1 MRRFLRRWIPSA
13 KDVNRLIPLT
23 PGNNCSSVSTA
34 LTQAKHKYERE
45 RQLETSTRI
54 PGDNR
59 AGRSEITSHSVFS
72 LGRICVLLYT
82 LLIAAVAFAA
92 QTIPLRDYAA
102 MRWRLVGPFR
112 AGRALAATGVPGMP
126 YTFYFG
132 SVDGGIWK
140 TTNAGL
146 TWKEISDGQVNP
158 SIGALAIAPSNP
170 DIIYAGTGEA
180 DMRSDMTYGDGVYKS
195 TDAGKHWSHIGLDDT
210 RHIGKVLVDPH
221 DPNLVMVA
229 ALGHAYN
236 ANEQRGV
243 FRTTDG
249 GKTWENVLYKGP
261 DLGAADLAWDPRDPS
276 VVYAT
281 MWQARRPAWSQYPPN
296 QGPGGGLYKST
307 DEGKTWI
314 ELNGHGLPPKPYGR
328 IGVAVATGS
337 EGMNVYALISAL
349 EKGSGLY
356 HSTDGGKSWKLVCT
370 DARIITRMWYFG
382 RVYVDPQNPQ
392 IIYIPNRSLMRSKD
406 GGKTFTAIK
415 GSPGGDDY
423 HYLWV
428 DPTNDHRMIVAA
440 DQGVVVSV
448 DDGRT
453 WSSWY
458 NQPTGQFY
466 HVITD
471 NHFPYRIYG
480 AQQDAGTVCIT
491 SRSNDGTITFR
502 NWHPVGA
509 GEAGYIAPDPL
520 NPNIVYGGDTY
531 GVVYRFNR
539 ITGQSQV
546 ISPRP
551 LAEFGTP
558 APQRKYRFT
567 WTSPIVFDKHDPRTL
582 YVGAQVLLKTQDG
595 GLHWQAI
602 SPDLTQAGL
611 KNPGSDTSHVGWGVI
626 YTIASSPA
634 QAGLIWVGSDDGL
647 IHVTKDGGRHWEN
660 VTPKGLT
667 PWSKISMIEAS
678 PFDAGEAYAA
688 VDRHRLG
695 DFAPYI
701 YRTRDF
707 GKRWTRVNKGIGS
720 MSYVHVVRCD
730 RTARGLLYAGTET
743 GVYVS
748 FDDGDNWQPLQLNL
762 PTVSVRDLAV
772 HDNDLVA
779 ATHGRAFWVLD
790 DLTPLQQLDKK
801 IIDSR
806 AFLFVPEKAVRM
818 RRSVNMDTPL
828 PPEMPQGKNPPAGA
842 ILDYYLHKSAPG
854 PVTLDIYDRFGDL
867 VGHFSSRAPA
877 PKPDHPPYFMN
888 AWLPKFKPLTG
899 NAGLNRFVWN
909 LHYTAPPAANHSYS
923 MAVANLHSVRVPMG
937 PLVLP
942 GEYRVTLTV
951 DGHSYSQ
958 PLKVVMDPRVHV
970 SESALRD
977 QLSLAIGVWNT
988 MSDAYAL
995 RASVDS
1001 LRKQLGKSESSSK
1014 LTAVQRSSV
1023 EELDRNLGS
1032 IIDSMSTGE
1041 LGGLEEDIMSAD
1053 REPTAQMRQ
1062 AYRILRGNYSNS
1074 EKAWWNLK
1082 KHVIPAVNRALRNSG
1097 LPQLNLVEVME
1108 RHLTVPRAG

>member
-1 MRRFLRRWIPSA
+1 MELKS
-13 KDVNRLIPLT
+13 
-23 PGNNCSSVSTA
+23 G
-34 LTQAKHKYERE
+34 
-45 RQLETSTRI
+45 TRI
-54 PGDNR
+54 QRGKRASSLNR
-59 AGRSEITSHSVFS
+59 QVFRSFHIIHIGAFVAT
-72 LGRICVLLYT
+72 VLLATAT
-82 LLIAAVAFAA
+82 LAA
-92 QTIPLRDYAA
+92 QMIPQRDYAA

-112 AGRALAATGVPGMP
+112 AGRALAATGVPGDP

-140 TTNAGL
+140 TTNSAL

-158 SIGALAIAPSNP
+158 SIGALAIAPSNHN
-170 DIIYAGTGEA
+170 IIYAGTGEA

-195 TDAGKHWSHIGLDDT
+195 TDAGRHWTHIGLDDT
-210 RHIGKVLVDPH
+210 RHIGKILIDPH
-221 DPNLVMVA
+221 NPDIVMVA
-229 ALGHAYN
+229 ALGHAYD
-236 ANEQRGV
+236 ANTERGV

-249 GKTWENVLYKGP
+249 GKAWKKVLYKGP
-261 DLGAADLAWDPRDPS
+261 NVGAISLAWDLDDPS

-296 QGPGGGLYKST
+296 QGPGSGLYKST
-307 DEGKTWI
+307 DEGKTWVEI
-314 ELNGHGLPPKPYGR
+314 EGKGLPPKPFGR
-328 IGVAVATGS
+328 IGVSVATDS
-337 EGMNVYALISAL
+337 HGMNVYALVSAL
-349 EKGSGLY
+349 KKGSGLY
-356 HSTDGGKSWKLVCT
+356 HSTDGGKIWNLTST
-370 DARIITRMWYFG
+370 DPRIITRMWYFG

-392 IIYIPNRSLMRSKD
+392 IIYVPNRSIMRSTD

-423 HYLWV
+423 HYLWI
-428 DPTNDHRMIVAA
+428 DPTNDHCMIVAA
-440 DQGVVVSV
+440 DQGVVVSL

-458 NQPTGQFY
+458 NQPTAQFY
-466 HVITD
+466 HVAVD
-471 NHFPYRIYG
+471 NHFPFRIYG

-520 NPNIVYGGDTY
+520 NPNIVFGGDTY
-531 GVVYRFNR
+531 GGVFRYNR

-546 ISPRP
+546 VSPSP

-567 WTSPIVFDKHDPRTL
+567 WTSPIVFDKHDPHTL

-595 GLHWQAI
+595 GLHWRAI

-611 KNPGSDTSHVGWGVI
+611 KNPGADTSHVGWGVI
-626 YTIASSPA
+626 YTVAPSPV

-678 PFDAGEAYAA
+678 PFEAGEAYAA

-695 DFAPYI
+695 DFTPYI
-701 YRTRDF
+701 YRTKDF
-707 GKRWTRVNKGIGS
+707 GKHWTLVNKGIGS

-730 RTARGLLYAGTET
+730 RTKKGLLYAGTET

-748 FDDGDNWQPLQLNL
+748 FNDGNNWQSLQLNL
-762 PTVSVRDLAV
+762 PTASVRDLAV

-790 DLTPLQQLDKK
+790 DLTPLQQMDKK
-801 IIDSR
+801 VVNSEVH
-806 AFLFVPEKAVRM
+806 LFVPEMAVRA
-818 RRSVNMDTPL
+818 RRSVNKDTPL
-828 PPEMPQGKNPPAGA
+828 PPEIPQGKNPPAGA
-842 ILDYYLHKSAPG
+842 VIDYYLSRAASG
-854 PVTLDIYDRFGDL
+854 PVTLDVFDRSGNL
-867 VGHFSSRAPA
+867 VSHFSSNAVA

-888 AWLPKFKPLTG
+888 AWLPEFKPLTDRP
-899 NAGLNRFVWN
+899 GLNRFVWN
-909 LHYTAPPAANHSYS
+909 LHYTAPPAANYRYS

-942 GEYRVTLTV
+942 GVYRVKLTV

-958 PLKVVMDPRVHV
+958 PLKIVMDPRVHV
-970 SESALRD
+970 SRRALRD
-977 QLSLAIGVWNT
+977 QLSLAINVWDT
-988 MSDAYAL
+988 MSDAFAL
-995 RASVDS
+995 QSTTDS
-1001 LRKQLGKSESSSK
+1001 LRTQLDALLASSK
-1014 LTAVQRSSV
+1014 LTSTTRSSV
-1023 EELDRNLGS
+1023 AKLNGRLVA
-1032 IIDSMSTGE
+1032 IIDSMRTGE
-1041 LGGLEEDIMSAD
+1041 LGGLEGDIMSAD

-1062 AYRILRGNYSNS
+1062 AYDILRRNYSIL
-1074 EKAWWNLK
+1074 ERAWWNLK
-1082 KHVIPAVNRALRNSG
+1082 NHAIPSVNRVLEDSG
-1097 LPQLNLVEVME
+1097 LPRLRLVEIME
-1108 RHLTVPRAG
+1108 GHLTIPPGA

>member
-1 MRRFLRRWIPSA
+1 MGSSTRFHGGNRASRINSQPPSA
-13 KDVNRLIPLT
+13 LPIGLIIALV
-23 PGNNCSSVSTA
+23 GSILLAASS
-34 LTQAKHKYERE
+34 L
-45 RQLETSTRI
+45 
-54 PGDNR
+54 
-59 AGRSEITSHSVFS
+59 
-72 LGRICVLLYT
+72 
-82 LLIAAVAFAA
+82 AA
-92 QTIPLRDYAA
+92 QTISQRDFAA

-112 AGRALAATGVPGMP
+112 AGRALAAAGVPRNP

-132 SVDGGIWK
+132 SVDGGVWK

-146 TWKEISDGQVNP
+146 TWKEISDGQMNP
-158 SIGALAIAPSNP
+158 SVGALAIAPSNP
-170 DIIYAGTGEA
+170 DIIYVGTGEA

-195 TDAGKHWSHIGLDDT
+195 TDAGVHWEHIGLKDT
-210 RHIGKVLVDPH
+210 QHIGKILIDPRNPDLVL
-221 DPNLVMVA
+221 VA

-236 ANEQRGV
+236 ANKERGV

-249 GKTWENVLYKGP
+249 GKTWSKVLYKGP
-261 DLGAADLAWDPRDPS
+261 DVGAIDLAWDPDDPS

-281 MWQARRPAWSQYPPN
+281 MWQARRPPWSQYPPD
-296 QGPGGGLYKST
+296 QGPGSGIYKST
-307 DEGKTWI
+307 DEGKTWTEI
-314 ELNGHGLPPKPYGR
+314 EGHGLPEKPYGR
-328 IGVAVATGS
+328 IGVSVATGS
-337 EGMNVYALISAL
+337 GGMNIYALVSAL
-349 EKGSGLY
+349 KKGSGLY
-356 HSTDGGKSWKLVCT
+356 HSTDGGMTWDLTCT
-370 DARIITRMWYFG
+370 DPRITTRMWYFG
-382 RVYVDPQNPQ
+382 RVFVDPQNPR
-392 IIYIPNRSLMRSKD
+392 IIYVPNRSIMRSTD

-428 DPTNDHRMIVAA
+428 DPVNDHCMIVAS
-440 DQGVVVSV
+440 DQGTVLSV
-448 DDGRT
+448 DDGKT

-458 NQPTGQFY
+458 NQPTAQFY
-466 HVITD
+466 HVAVD

-520 NPNIVYGGDTY
+520 DPNIVFGGDTY
-531 GVVYRFNR
+531 GGVFRFNR

-546 ISPRP
+546 VSPSP

-582 YVGAQVLLKTQDG
+582 YVGAQYVLKTQDG

-611 KNPGSDTSHVGWGVI
+611 THPGPDTSHVGWGVI
-626 YTIASSPA
+626 YTIASSPV

-647 IHVTKDGGRHWEN
+647 IHITKDGGRRWEN

-688 VDRHRLG
+688 VNRHRLG
-695 DFAPYI
+695 DLAPYI
-701 YRTRDF
+701 YRTTDF
-707 GKRWTRVNKGIGS
+707 GKTWTRAEKGIGS

-730 RTARGLLYAGTET
+730 HTRKGLLYAGTET

-748 FDDGDNWQPLQLNL
+748 FDDGDSWQPLQLNL
-762 PTVSVRDLAV
+762 PAASVRDLAV
-772 HDNDLVA
+772 HDNDLIA
-779 ATHGRAFWVLD
+779 ATHGRSFWVLD
-790 DLTPLQQLDKK
+790 DLTPLEQLDTKVV
-801 IIDSR
+801 DSR
-806 AFLFVPEKAVRM
+806 AHLFLPETAVRM
-818 RRSVNMDTPL
+818 RRSVNHDTPL
-828 PPEMPQGKNPPAGA
+828 PPEFPQGSNPPGGA
-842 ILDYYLHKSAPG
+842 IIDYYMKNAASG
-854 PVTLDIYDRFGDL
+854 PVTLDIFDNSGNL
-867 VGHFSSRAPA
+867 VSHFSSETAP

-888 AWLPKFKPLTG
+888 AWLPEFRPLTG
-899 NAGLNRFVWN
+899 NAGLNRFVWS
-909 LHYTAPPAANHSYS
+909 LHYASPPAANHGYR
-923 MAVANLHSVRVPMG
+923 MAVANLHSVEVPEG

-942 GEYRVTLTV
+942 GEYKVTLTV

-970 SESALRD
+970 SERALRD
-977 QLSLAIGVWNT
+977 QLTLAIDVWNA

-995 RASVDS
+995 QTSADS
-1001 LRKQLGKSESSSK
+1001 LRSQLVVLEASSR
-1014 LTAVQRSSV
+1014 LNAAVRSSV
-1023 EELDRNLGS
+1023 VELDAKISALLGS
-1032 IIDSMSTGE
+1032 MRTGE
-1041 LGGLEEDIMSAD
+1041 LGGLEGEIMSAD

-1062 AYRILRGNYSNS
+1062 AYDILKANYLTS
-1074 EKAWWNLK
+1074 EKTWSELK
-1082 KHVIPAVNRALRNSG
+1082 KGMIPEANRKLGAAG
-1097 LPQLNLVEVME
+1097 LPRLRLVELME
-1108 RHLTVPRAG
+1108 SHLKMPRGS